1 MKNMITHFNSIF
13 SIPKIIIILSI
24 VICSCTKD
32 SVDDTTSAELTSLT
46 SQLNDIQ
53 GRLDTLQKDYD
64 ALTAENLKQS
74 ETLGVQTAKVTSL
87 ELENERQKKVLDDTN
102 KEIEELQS
110 TKENQEK
117 VLNEQKSKVADLEKK
132 NENLA
137 TNIKKFEN
145 KNQELDS
152 ELKSVRSDLADA
164 NAKVSDLE
172 KTNTDLNKQL
182 EDLKTKLAEAEGKA
196 TDLEERL
203 ASPNSP
209 ITREIP
215 SDTPTRSAASVI
227 GIFSDA
233 YDTQSSVNDL
243 KVRQL
248 SEDDQVIKLDSCDP
262 AKITL
267 GTSTNSLDASDF
279 THLHLHYWVVGATS
293 LKLTL
298 TSSSGDDTSE
308 ASYDNLSVDNKYR
321 WNSVEIPLS
330 SFGGIEL
337 ENLTGLQL
345 DIDNSDDCE
354 VYFDEVYLF
363 LDEN

>member
-1 MKNMITHFNSIF
+1 MKNMITRFNSIF
-13 SIPKIIIILSI
+13 GIPKIILILSI
-24 VICSCTKD
+24 IICSCTKD
-32 SVDDTTSAELTSLT
+32 TAEDTTSAELTSLT
-46 SQLNDIQ
+46 SQLTDIQ

-64 ALTAENLKQS
+64 TLTAENLKQS

-87 ELENERQKKVLDDTN
+87 ELENERQKKVLENTN
-102 KEIEELQS
+102 KEIASLQS

-117 VLNEQKSKVADLEKK
+117 VLNEQKSKVANLEKN
-132 NENLA
+132 NEELA
-137 TNIKKFEN
+137 TRINTYKEG
-145 KNQELDS
+145 NQKLDS
-152 ELKSVRSDLADA
+152 ELNSVKSDLADA
-164 NAKVSDLE
+164 KAKVSDLE
-172 KTNTDLNKQL
+172 KTNTGLNKQL
-182 EDLKTKLAEAEGKA
+182 EDLKAKLAKAEGKV
-196 TDLEERL
+196 TDLKERL

-209 ITREIP
+209 IKREIP
-215 SDTPTRSAASVI
+215 SDTPTRNTASVI

-233 YDTQSSVNDL
+233 YETQSSVNDL

-262 AKITL
+262 ATITL
-267 GTSTNSLDASDF
+267 GTSANSLDASDF

-293 LKLTL
+293 LELTL

-308 ASYDNLSVDNKYR
+308 ASYSNLSVDNKHR
-321 WNSVEIPLS
+321 WNSAEIPLS

-363 LDEN
+363 LKES